1 MNHESSYRDSRS
13 QWHQNESPS
22 TLLPSSKDSNSS
34 PKLQWLPTL
43 SPKSRVP
50 ESIDST
56 WLQHQD
62 PLESV
67 QHGSRST
74 PACTHVP
81 PLVLSSRPVECLL
94 WRWPNLSHKIQPP
107 RWRNDT
113 LFGIRSFEHN
123 VWPERQ
129 TNDAFF
135 VRNFSA
141 RFFADSLPCKRNAKD
156 KILAIKNLFSYHLL
170 QVQFLPEGI
179 HCAWPFVT
187 MKIGKD
193 AFRKPQSS

>member
-1 MNHESSYRDSRS
+1 MNHHTGIHVHNDIKT
-13 QWHQNESPS
+13 N
-22 TLLPSSKDSNSS
+22 LLLHFYHLQKTATPP

-50 ESIDST
+50 ESVDST

-113 LFGIRSFEHN
+113 LQQGHVNWNRSFEHQCL
-123 VWPERQ
+123 VQ
-129 TNDAFF
+129 TKKNKRCLFRSHFLESRGISALGFLQTPCR
-135 VRNFSA
+135 VKGMLKTKPLPSRICSRIIFS
-141 RFFADSLPCKRNAKD
+141 R
-156 KILAIKNLFSYHLL
+156 
-170 QVQFLPEGI
+170 
-179 HCAWPFVT
+179 
-187 MKIGKD
+187 
-193 AFRKPQSS
+193 SSFCLKASIAPGPL

>member
-1 MNHESSYRDSRS
+1 MNYEPWIIIPGFTFTMISKRISFYT
-13 QWHQNESPS
+13 S
-22 TLLPSSKDSNSS
+22 TIFKRTATP
-34 PKLQWLPTL
+34 PPETAMIAQL

-113 LFGIRSFEHN
+113 LQQGHAVWNRSYEHN
-123 VWPERQ
+123 VWSKRRK

-135 VRNFSA
+135 VRIFLESRGISA
-141 RFFADSLPCKRNAKD
+141 LGFLQTPCRVKGMLKTKSLP
-156 KILAIKNLFSYHLL
+156 ST
-170 QVQFLPEGI
+170 
-179 HCAWPFVT
+179 CA
-187 MKIGKD
+187 
-193 AFRKPQSS
+193 S